1 MKTACSMKLFHYTPA
16 VILDH
21 GIYKQLDEGFRQG
34 YCQLWKAMILQDT
47 IKIPQLGEQLGAG
60 KYAKYLP
67 VIFLGRSVNR

>member
-1 MKTACSMKLFHYTPA
+1 MKLFHHTPA

-21 GIYKQLDEGFRQG
+21 GIYKQLDEGFRQD

-47 IKIPQLGEQLGAG
+47 HKIQQLGKGLGVG

-67 VIFLGRSVNR
+67 VIFLGRTMNR